1 MKTGLIAVAFF
12 LLLSFN
18 AAFKPS
24 CAAEVEVENMLT
36 NLHWLGHDTFRID
49 GPKVIYFDPWKLPE
63 NSKKADLIFITHEHY
78 DHYSLD
84 DIRLISSAATVIV
97 TDTSVARMLQKEK
110 ISCAKIQ
117 GLRSADTVEAA
128 GIKAVAVSAYNLDKT
143 YHTRASGKVGFI
155 VDVQGVKLYHAGDT
169 DFIPEMSEYSCD
181 IALLPVS
188 GTYVM
193 DAQEASQAAL
203 SIRPKIAI
211 PMHYGDIV
219 GSVADARKF
228 QDLLKGKIEVR
239 ILSKES

>member
-1 MKTGLIAVAFF
+1 
-12 LLLSFN
+12 LL
-18 AAFKPS
+18 
-24 CAAEVEVENMLT
+24 
-36 NLHWLGHDTFRID
+36 
-49 GPKVIYFDPWKLPE
+49 
-63 NSKKADLIFITHEHY
+63 
-78 DHYSLD
+78 
-84 DIRLISSAATVIV
+84 
-97 TDTSVARMLQKEK
+97 
-110 ISCAKIQ
+110 
-117 GLRSADTVEAA
+117 
-128 GIKAVAVSAYNLDKT
+128 
-143 YHTRASGKVGFI
+143 FI